1 MLQSLKRAWIQA
13 LPTNRDIDEGTYSE
27 TAHFLSSR
35 LVLNAAVK
43 EAKPFKWINEISIM
57 KVIQYEGLPVGDIV

>member
-13 LPTNRDIDEGTYSE
+13 LPTKRDIAEGTNSD
-27 TAHFLSSR
+27 TAHFLFSS
-35 LVLNAAVK
+35 LVLNAVVR

-57 KVIQYEGLPVGDIV
+57 KVIHYEGVPVGDIV